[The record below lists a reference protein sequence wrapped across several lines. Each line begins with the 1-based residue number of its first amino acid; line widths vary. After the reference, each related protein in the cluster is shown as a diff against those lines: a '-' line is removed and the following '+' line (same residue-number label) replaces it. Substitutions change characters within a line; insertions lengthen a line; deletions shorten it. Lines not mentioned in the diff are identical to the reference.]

1 VEGIADSHDDPHPVD
16 VRQPEGDHLLARA
29 VQVVAAHRIRVGLG
43 GTMQHAV
50 AHFFGSFFTLQGFDN
65 FGWVLMRVIT
75 IGTLVA
81 IASRLIPRRTR

>member
-1 VEGIADSHDDPHPVD
+1 
-16 VRQPEGDHLLARA
+16 
-29 VQVVAAHRIRVGLG
+29 
-43 GTMQHAV
+43 MQHAV

-65 FGWVLMRVIT
+65 FGWALMRVIT